1 MLRRETIIALRA
13 RHTAFRI
20 AIEILHPQQ
29 PPPPAAQPAMP
40 VLEDGEQAI
49 EDWQF
54 AVRAR
59 VEWERQ
65 QQRSRRIAWAVIV
78 GGLLLLYGYGV
89 WSASSPPSPPPAP
102 PQARPILPTQ

>member
-20 AIEILHPQQ
+20 AIEILHPRQA
-29 PPPPAAQPAMP
+29 PPPPAPPAMP

-59 VEWERQ
+59 AEWERR
-65 QQRSRRIAWAVIV
+65 QRRVRRIVLTVIAA
-78 GGLLLLYGYGV
+78 GLLLLYAYGV
-89 WSASSPPSPPPAP
+89 WTASNPLPVPAP

>member
-29 PPPPAAQPAMP
+29 TPPPAAQPAIP
-40 VLEDGEQAI
+40 VLEDVERTV
-49 EDWQF
+49 EDWQV
-54 AVRAR
+54 AIRAHQ
-59 VEWERQ
+59 EWERR
-65 QQRSRRIAWAVIV
+65 QRRARRMALSVII
-78 GGLLLLYGYGV
+78 GGLLLLYAYGV
-89 WSASSPPSPPPAP
+89 WTASTPQPAPAP